1 MSEQQIFSA
10 VALYIRLVSY
20 PAAIIGVVWLMMFR
34 ADWQRRLSS
43 VFYIS
48 QAGLLMAQFATV
60 LVRIFSGDEAVAW
73 ASDVF
78 ITPALVTFNVGLWV
92 SIMWLSRRW
101 RHDPHLWI

>member
-1 MSEQQIFSA
+1 MIDQSVISA
-10 VALYIRLVSY
+10 VALYTRLVSY
-20 PAAIIGVVWLMMFR
+20 PAAIIGVIWLMMFR

-43 VFYIS
+43 VFYLS
-48 QAGLLMAQFATV
+48 QAGLLTAQFLTV

-78 ITPALVTFNVGLWV
+78 ITPALVVFNFGLWT